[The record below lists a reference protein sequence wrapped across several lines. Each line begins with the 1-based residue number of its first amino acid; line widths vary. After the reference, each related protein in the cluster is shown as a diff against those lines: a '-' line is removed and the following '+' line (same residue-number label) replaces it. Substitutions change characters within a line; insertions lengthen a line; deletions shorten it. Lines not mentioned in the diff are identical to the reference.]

1 MPEAYHP
8 MRDRE
13 PMAASEAD
21 RAAVEAVRNG
31 DREAFR
37 GLVERYQRLVASIAW
52 RFGVRADDVDDVVSE
67 IFLKAFRNLSLYRP
81 EHAFSTWLYRLAANH
96 VVDHGRRRRAERGRV
111 EMPEQLADAAPGPE
125 AGVEAGERARLVRTA
140 LAAVDRRY
148 REAMQL
154 VYVEGLK
161 VEEAARILGI
171 PEGTVK
177 TRLLR
182 GREAMRRALSRAH
195 PEHFGDRR
203 AV

>member
-1 MPEAYHP
+1 
-8 MRDRE
+8 
-13 PMAASEAD
+13 
-21 RAAVEAVRNG
+21 
-31 DREAFR
+31 
-37 GLVERYQRLVASIAW
+37 
-52 RFGVRADDVDDVVSE
+52 
-67 IFLKAFRNLSLYRP
+67 
-81 EHAFSTWLYRLAANH
+81 
-96 VVDHGRRRRAERGRV
+96 
-111 EMPEQLADAAPGPE
+111 MPEQLADAAPGPE

>member
-1 MPEAYHP
+1 
-8 MRDRE
+8 MRDR
-13 PMAASEAD
+13 PSETTANED

-37 GLVERYQRLVASIAW
+37 GLVERYQRMVASVVW
-52 RFGVRADDVDDVVSE
+52 RFGVRSDDVDDLVSE
-67 IFLKAFRNLSLYRP
+67 IFLKAFRNLPLYRP

-111 EMPEQLADAAPGPE
+111 EMPEQVADDAPGPDAGIERDETVRRVRE
-125 AGVEAGERARLVRTA
+125 ALER
-140 LAAVDRRY
+140 VDARY

-154 VYVEGLK
+154 VYLEGLK
-161 VEEAARILGI
+161 VEEAARMLGI

-182 GREAMRRALSRAH
+182 GREAMRRILSRSTV
-195 PEHFGDRR
+195 ETEGGNR
-203 AV
+203 AVR